1 MLDDGEPKWAKLMIM
16 SSSVRAFTTR
26 ELRDMHAHFK
36 VAGVTSLRP
45 VCLRI
50 CDVCD
55 VRCAPPSTVS
65 TQVGLLLYSRTR
77 HKMMHCATTITPA
90 AGAAGSPVHSS
101 KCLLLHRQ
109 SVGPYECVGEYEYNF
124 TTERGRARG
133 ARPRGAISII
143 VA

>member
-65 TQVGLLLYSRTR
+65 TQVGLFLYSRAR

-90 AGAAGSPVHSS
+90 AGAAGSPVHSFVQYEAFGGIDS
-101 KCLLLHRQ
+101 MNEVSNGRQ
-109 SVGPYECVGEYEYNF
+109 PLDC
-124 TTERGRARG
+124 AR
-133 ARPRGAISII
+133 
-143 VA
+143 